1 MSGVV
6 RPVTRK
12 PVVGL
17 ATYTPWHLSDLPG
30 RPTNGLRV
38 VSTFGGGG
46 GSSMGYKLAGY
57 TMVGANDIDPEMA
70 WHYQRNLAPQHY
82 MLCPIRDLLT
92 ATLPPSWEQ
101 LDVLDGSPPC
111 STFSIMATRREQKWG
126 VKSHF
131 REGQAS
137 QVLSDLFFDYLDLAE
152 RLRPKVLIAENVT
165 GMLKGRAVGYTKL
178 VLERMKAI
186 GYRPQLFQLNA
197 ADCGVPQRRERVFFC
212 ALRDDL
218 TAPPLT
224 LTPARPW
231 VACVDALDG
240 LVIDDDDRAAAAP
253 TPLMTTWWPK
263 TRPGESFAHAQQR
276 EWGGTRSNFSWIVVD
291 PRRPCYT
298 LIGNTRVLL
307 HWTENRSLTYAEF
320 KRFGAF
326 PEDYFAKTPVFGKYV
341 IGMSVPPFL
350 TAYVARCVARQWLG
364 TDIPDDAL
372 SARYWSEPHQR

>member
-1 MSGVV
+1 MTGAV
-6 RPVTRK
+6 RPKSRQ
-12 PVVGL
+12 PLVGA
-17 ATYTPWHLSDLPG
+17 ATYTPWHLRDLPG

-38 VSTFGGGG
+38 VSTFSCGG

-92 ATLPPSWEQ
+92 ATLPASWEQ

-111 STFSIMATRREQKWG
+111 STFSTTSVRREQKWG
-126 VKSHF
+126 VKTHF
-131 REGQAS
+131 REGQAT

-165 GMLKGRAVGYTKL
+165 GMLKGRAIGYTKL

-186 GYRPQLFQLNA
+186 GYRPQLFQVNA

-212 ALRDDL
+212 AIRDDL

-224 LTPARPW
+224 LTPTRPW
-231 VACVDALDG
+231 VACQDALDG
-240 LVIDDDDRAAAAP
+240 LVIDDADALAAAP
-253 TPLMTTWWPK
+253 SPLVTSWWPK
-263 TRPGESFAHAQQR
+263 TRPGESFSHALQR
-276 EWGGTRSNFSWIVVD
+276 EGAGNKNFSWIVID
-291 PRRPCYT
+291 PSRPCNT
-298 LIGNTRVLL
+298 LTGKRRVLM
-307 HWTENRSLTYAEF
+307 HWSEMRSLTYAEF

-326 PEDYFAKTPVFGKYV
+326 PEDYFAKTPVLGKYM

-350 TAYVARCVARQWLG
+350 TAFVARSIARQWLG

-372 SARYWSEPHQR
+372 TARYWSEPPAR